1 MMTTMTI
8 PTPNRRS
15 WQRVIGLLVTLAL
28 LLAAC
33 GGTASD
39 DSPPAGQAGA
49 CEVPEILGLDQ
60 ASAERMVEGLGLL
73 PVRRAEFSAT
83 IPEGHV
89 MAQEPAGGTRLA
101 PCAGEVRVVVSLGA
115 TSGASPAPD
124 HVPAATAGDR
134 PLITPDNA
142 DQLFSIATLAAADD
156 MGGGLSVAFSPDGHM
171 LASGSGDGTIWLWDV
186 ATGRSIAT
194 LEGHTDGVFSVAFS
208 PDGRIL
214 ASGSFDSTIRL
225 WDVGTGRST
234 ATLEGHTGYVTSV
247 AFSPDG
253 RMLASGSGDNT
264 IRLWDVATGRSTAT
278 LEGHTH
284 GVFSVAFS
292 PDGRMLASGSEDST
306 IRLWDVGTG
315 RSTAILEGHTGDVFM
330 AFSPD
335 GRMLA
340 SGSSDKTIRL
350 WDVAT
355 GRSTATLQGH
365 AGYVTS
371 VAFSPDGRMLASGS
385 LDNTIWL
392 WDVATGRS
400 IATLEGHTD
409 GVFSVAFSPDGR
421 MLASG
426 SSDSTIQLWA
436 VRTEA
441 ELMAINRLR
450 EPIQGKWVIIRDTN
464 GEIEREAGMPDYDYV
479 FLPDGT
485 MISFD
490 TMGGSRVFEYVIVDD
505 KQLQLRLYGGDVE
518 MQVTIAGDRMTLIG
532 NGSYEIELERAGSI
546 DLAAIERIR
555 ERTRE
560 AIAGTWLLRL
570 DSVYEWTNSFY
581 QDGTVRMFDVRS
593 NEYEY
598 ADYDFVDDRHMYIK
612 GRDGGMFVQFS
623 LSGDRM
629 TWVMNGTEVELERIG
644 PAD

>member
-89 MAQEPAGGTRLA
+89 MAQVPAGGTRLA

-115 TSGASPAPD
+115 ASGASPAPD

-142 DQLFSIATLAAADD
+142 DQLLRIATLADDD
-156 MGGGLSVAFSPDGHM
+156 MDGVFSDVFSVAFSPDGRM
-171 LASGSGDGTIWLWDV
+171 LASGSIDSTIRLWDVATGRLTATLEGHTGHVWSVAFSPDGRMLASGSIDSTIRLWDV
-186 ATGRSIAT
+186 ATGRSTAT
-194 LEGHTDGVFSVAFS
+194 MQGHTDGVFSVAFS
-208 PDGRIL
+208 PDGRML
-214 ASGSFDSTIRL
+214 ASGSGDSTIRLWDVATGRLTATLQGHTDEVFGVAFSPDGRMLASGSGDSTIRL

-234 ATLEGHTGYVTSV
+234 ATLEGHTDEVGRV

-253 RMLASGSGDNT
+253 RMLASGSIDGT
-264 IRLWDVATGRSTAT
+264 IR
-278 LEGHTH
+278 
-284 GVFSVAFS
+284 
-292 PDGRMLASGSEDST
+292 
-306 IRLWDVGTG
+306 
-315 RSTAILEGHTGDVFM
+315 
-330 AFSPD
+330 
-335 GRMLA
+335 
-340 SGSSDKTIRL
+340 
-350 WDVAT
+350 
-355 GRSTATLQGH
+355 
-365 AGYVTS
+365 
-371 VAFSPDGRMLASGS
+371 
-385 LDNTIWL
+385 L

-426 SSDSTIQLWA
+426 SSDSTIRLWDVGTGRSTATLVGHTGYVTSVAFSPDGRMLASGSWDGTIRLWA

-441 ELMAINRLR
+441 ELIAINKLR
-450 EPIQGKWVIIRDTN
+450 EPILGKWAAVR
-464 GEIEREAGMPDYDYV
+464 GAQGVIERNPGRPVYD
-479 FLPDGT
+479 F
-485 MISFD
+485 
-490 TMGGSRVFEYVIVDD
+490 
-505 KQLQLRLYGGDVE
+505 
-518 MQVTIAGDRMTLIG
+518 A
-532 NGSYEIELERAGSI
+532 
-546 DLAAIERIR
+546 
-555 ERTRE
+555 
-560 AIAGTWLLRL
+560 
-570 DSVYEWTNSFY
+570 FY
-581 QDGTVRMFDVRS
+581 ADGTVVSLVTRVHSTFGE
-593 NEYEY
+593 NATTEYEY
-598 ADYDFVDDRHMYIK
+598 ILVTGTYEFIDDTQLRI
-612 GRDGGMFVQFS
+612 DSDNEIVEVEFFI
-623 LSGDRM
+623 SGDRM